1 MVSVIDNIYASKGLY
16 QQLLSPVCKKYNL
29 TDSEIVILLFL
40 SRKQDGDTATDIVS
54 NQRLKKSVVSESLK
68 DLQDRG
74 YIEGE
79 YLEGN
84 RRSLHLKLKKEAWT
98 IVDEA
103 KKIQKNYYNILT
115 DGLNDEEKNNLKSY
129 LKIVNKNIKKYK
141 K

>member
-74 YIEGE
+74 YIVGE